1 MEDIFKRKSFAEKR
15 AEELGCEGI
24 HKHKGGFM
32 PCSTHKKYEEKVKAN
47 KSKEEMEEII
57 DFDGTMNNSKIP
69 ILDPRVTNKG
79 TNTMDKTVA
88 MTRITQDPLMRGYR
102 VYYGESLVREEDM
115 ENAFGYEETNDMNA
129 EETIDYFIKE
139 LGFDKDDAEERAVE
153 MGKDPDIPDNPEL
166 KDEEDFIDTMR
177 LVEKKFTKK
186 DIIQM
191 SEDLLVKKSEDKDI
205 KKKTDDG
212 VSPILLRNI
221 KALKNQA
228 DVLGL
233 SDEKL
238 IRLIKN
244 EQ

>member
-15 AEELGCEGI
+15 AEELGCKGT
-24 HKHKGGFM
+24 HKHEGGFM

-47 KSKEEMEEII
+47 KSKEEMEEVI

-102 VYYGESLVREEDM
+102 VYYGESVMREEDM

-129 EETIDYFIKE
+129 EETIDYFIKK
-139 LGFDKDDAEERAVE
+139 LGFDKDDAKKRSIE

-166 KDEEDFIDTMR
+166 KDKEDFIDTMR

-205 KKKTDDG
+205 KKKTEDS

-228 DVLGL
+228 DVLGF
-233 SDEKL
+233 SDEEL